1 MILKESGQ
9 EMQVILLVHGR
20 EKVISEQELISILEK
35 YFPEETSEKL
45 KTETFMQAPKE
56 NEWFDVNPL
65 GISKELFQEK
75 RKDEK
80 QEKTRQLILEAFEK
94 LEKNPQ
100 MYGRKFKTIIPEKTW
115 QSKTIIDLHKLCS
128 KIGDRMA
135 DWVEQALEWAQRISN
150 GETWE
155 AICNTRDTA
164 KYHRAILYKD
174 GCVHLVG
181 GSLIQNCC
189 EAATFIDGCGYYQS
203 YALYGTVPLV
213 VLYEK

>member
-1 MILKESGQ
+1 MILKESEQ
-9 EMQVILLVHGR
+9 EMRVILLVHGR
-20 EKVISEQELISILEK
+20 EKEISEKELISILEK
-35 YFPEETSEKL
+35 YFPEEVSEQVT
-45 KTETFMQAPKE
+45 TEKINQAPKE

-65 GISKELFQEK
+65 DINRELFQEK

-94 LEKNPQ
+94 MEKNPQ
-100 MYGRKFKTIIPEKTW
+100 MYARKFKTMIPEKTW
-115 QSKTIIDLHKLCS
+115 QSKTILDLQKLCS

-155 AICNTRDTA
+155 DVCNTKDTA
-164 KYHRAILYKD
+164 NYQRAIIYKD
-174 GCVHLVG
+174 QCVHLVG
-181 GSLIQNCC
+181 GSLHQNCY
-189 EAATFIDGCGYYQS
+189 EAATFIDGYGYYQS
-203 YALYGTVPLV
+203 YALYGVVPLV